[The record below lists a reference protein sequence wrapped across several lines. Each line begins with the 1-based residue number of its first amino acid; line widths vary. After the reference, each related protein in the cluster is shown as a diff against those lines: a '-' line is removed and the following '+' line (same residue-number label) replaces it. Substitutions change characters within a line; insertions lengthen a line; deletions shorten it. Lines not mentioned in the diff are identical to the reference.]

1 MEKAEL
7 KKSLRDFEK
16 KLKALAEEMG
26 VALEARW
33 GEKIVVLKPK
43 GKLDFYFPPFALL
56 EEGGDLVLA
65 ALLPREVRRRGP
77 VEGEELPAAVVDL
90 ELEGEA
96 FPAAVVGLREVPKRP
111 LFDEIVSELALA
123 ALRLVLE
130 AKDALEMSR
139 HLEA

>member
-16 KLKALAEEMG
+16 RLKALAEEMG

-56 EEGGDLVLA
+56 EEDGDLVLA
-65 ALLPREVRRRGP
+65 ALLPREVRRRGL
-77 VEGEELPAAVVDL
+77 VQGEELPLAVVDL
-90 ELEGEA
+90 DLEGEV
-96 FPAAVVGLREVPKRP
+96 FPAAVVGLLKVPKRP
-111 LFDEIVSELALA
+111 LFDEFLSELALVA
-123 ALRLVLE
+123 FRLVLE
-130 AKDALEMSR
+130 AKDTLGAGR

>member
-1 MEKAEL
+1 MEGAEL
-7 KKSLRDFEK
+7 KKPLRDFERR
-16 KLKALAEEMG
+16 LKALAKEME
-26 VALEARW
+26 VDLEAWR

-43 GKLDFYFPPFALL
+43 REPDFYFPPFALL

-65 ALLPREVRRRGP
+65 ALLPREVRRRGL
-77 VEGEELPAAVVDL
+77 VEGEELPVAVVDL
-90 ELEGEA
+90 ELEGEV